1 MAGFGQRTF
10 WRLWNDKF
18 FLFVVAANTA
28 QFLGRLGFAIAGLD
42 GGIDRFLDGPAPAWT
57 VVTMHVM
64 FFSLGI
70 AGVPAT
76 LGFALRGTWGTRAVI
91 LVSAATVAFDIW
103 GFTLQP
109 SAALGFVV
117 PAVSLAYLGIMDR
130 MSRSA
135 PMRAPL
141 ANS

>member
-1 MAGFGQRTF
+1 MAGLVQRTF
-10 WRLWNDKF
+10 WRLWNEKF
-18 FLFVVAANTA
+18 FLSVVAANTA

-42 GGIDRFLDGPAPAWT
+42 GGMDRFLDGPATFGT
-57 VVTMHVM
+57 VATIQVM
-64 FFSLGI
+64 FFALGI

-76 LGFALRGTWGTRAVI
+76 LGFALRKEWGTLAVI
-91 LVSAATVAFDIW
+91 LVSAATIAFDIW

-109 SAALGFVV
+109 TAALGFVV
-117 PAVSLAYLGIMDR
+117 PAVSLAYVGITDR